1 MAKPQIAVQMMMLA
15 GKVKELGLFETL
27 KKVNDMGFKAVEIS
41 QVDMSEE
48 NVVAMEKAVNEL
60 GMNICSL
67 SAYTAQIHPSFPVDS
82 FDLHFDK
89 IVSDAKRL
97 DVKYLRIG
105 SLPFQH
111 YGNADKFIEFA
122 KEMDQWGA
130 KLREHGIKLFYHNHH
145 CEFDKVD
152 GKVLFDHLVENT
164 SADNIG
170 FEIDVH
176 WIQRAGLNPAKF
188 IKKMAGRAELVHL
201 KDYRIATPA
210 QEDLLGALSKGNMD
224 VFFNTI
230 QFAEIGEG
238 NLDFEE
244 IIAACEETG
253 VKYLPIEQD
262 DTYGRDPFE
271 SLQISMDNL
280 KKLGYAEYF

>member
-1 MAKPQIAVQMMMLA
+1 MSKPQIAVQMMMLA
-15 GKVKELGLFETL
+15 GKVKELGVYETL
-27 KKVNDMGFKAVEIS
+27 KTLKEMGFNAVEIS

-48 NVVAMEKAVNEL
+48 NVAEMERAVYEL
-60 GMNICSL
+60 EMNICSL

-97 DVKYLRIG
+97 DVSYLRIG
-105 SLPFQH
+105 SLPFTH
-111 YGNADKFIEFA
+111 YGQPEKFIEFA
-122 KEMDQWGA
+122 KEMDMWGA
-130 KLREHGIKLFYHNHH
+130 KLREYGIKLFYHNHH

-152 GKVLFDHLVENT
+152 GKVLFEHLVENT
-164 SADNIG
+164 SAENIG

-201 KDYRIATPA
+201 KDYRIATPS
-210 QEDLLGALSKGNMD
+210 QEDLMGSLAKGDMNL
-224 VFFNTI
+224 FFNTI

-238 NLDFEE
+238 NLDFKE
-244 IIAACEETG
+244 IIDACEESN
-253 VKYLPIEQD
+253 VRYLPIEQD

-280 KKLGYAEYF
+280 KKMGYADYF